1 MLRWRFSSNLNA
13 INALVGEP
21 GRFGPYLL
29 WPRNSH
35 ANRSWGPR
43 SLLQR
48 RGRSPEKARINR
60 ENHLRLDRRPPG
72 SRTPPCTKT
81 ARPHRAS
88 SLGFLRT
95 VRWRGLGVGS
105 DGPGRRRLILGGC
118 QCSARSGHPTRCEAR
133 RLVGEAKPNWPR
145 LNFDSKSRNRT
156 LLARHR
162 SPSRSG
168 SSRHAGGRRG
178 HCHGMNGSP
187 RKTEIGILTAKRW
200 GIRSHEVPFVT

>member
-1 MLRWRFSSNLNA
+1 MRTVRGVRAASFSDEA
-13 INALVGEP
+13 
-21 GRFGPYLL
+21 GRLKKHESTGKIP
-29 WPRNSH
+29 PSRP
-35 ANRSWGPR
+35 AT
-43 SLLQR
+43 
-48 RGRSPEKARINR
+48 ARI
-60 ENHLRLDRRPPG
+60 EDASVHP
-72 SRTPPCTKT
+72 KT